1 MLLPSQR
8 ERKIFLNNFMLLLH
22 LGFCFESISIIATGS
37 FPVHFKTAGFRWI
50 WKEPIGEL
58 PLCRKPKYF
67 HLSCLFRWQDSELH
81 VVIKSLEYHAK
92 SPPEILEAPLF
103 LPLLTPELKSKGKW
117 GVEHVQ

>member
-1 MLLPSQR
+1 M
-8 ERKIFLNNFMLLLH
+8 FLLH